1 MGPPVA
7 GRFSGIG
14 GGGAE
19 DGRTMVVYMQQLMF
33 MRVAEI
39 IEGLWKDVG
48 IDCVS
53 LGFGTF
59 RTSRLIE
66 FQLLGRARVSK
77 TNATLN

>member
-19 DGRTMVVYMQQLMF
+19 DERAIVYMKQLMF
-33 MRVAEI
+33 TRVDKI

-66 FQLLGRARVSK
+66 FQLLGTARVSK
-77 TNATLN
+77 TNAILN